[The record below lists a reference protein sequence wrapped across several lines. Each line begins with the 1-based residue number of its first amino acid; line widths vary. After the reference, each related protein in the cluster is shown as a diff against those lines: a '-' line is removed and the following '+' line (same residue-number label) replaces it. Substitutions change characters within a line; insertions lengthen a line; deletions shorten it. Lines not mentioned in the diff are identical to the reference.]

1 MYVAFCVC
9 SIACQ
14 LRVSI
19 DVLSFLSAE
28 FAPHAYTLTAV
39 MFSPL
44 DLKCPCNLERVT
56 KSGLK
61 GIATHLT
68 PIKKEQLQLNCSK
81 FLRKHRLIMATIKA
95 SKDID
100 KPPEPDGTLQN
111 ITQLKESLYLSRSKA
126 QLIVAAL
133 CHPWGDHGA
142 KVEKRKRQ
150 LTTAALFLSE
160 SVLRVTNNPRP
171 MSWRTLQAAFKAA
184 SGCGHIFEENNL
196 SHLAFCFGTIA
207 THWRI
212 DETNIVECA
221 QSVSRLQW

>member
-68 PIKKEQLQLNCSK
+68 PIKKEQLQLNCAKLLS
-81 FLRKHRLIMATIKA
+81 KHRWIAAIIKA
-95 SKDID
+95 SRETGDSPMPMDNPQTTAK
-100 KPPEPDGTLQN
+100 
-111 ITQLKESLYLSRSKA
+111 LKAALYHSRIKA
-126 QLIVAAL
+126 YLVVVAL
-133 CHPWGDHGA
+133 CHTWDHH
-142 KVEKRKRQ
+142 KYEKRMRQ
-150 LTTAALFLSE
+150 LTTAALFLSKC
-160 SVLRVTNNPRP
+160 VCR
-171 MSWRTLQAAFKAA
+171 
-184 SGCGHIFEENNL
+184 
-196 SHLAFCFGTIA
+196 
-207 THWRI
+207 
-212 DETNIVECA
+212 
-221 QSVSRLQW
+221 